1 MTGPLGF
8 IIGYIK
14 LTVLV
19 YFFFSAIFLGGISL
33 LMPLDLMLAYFS
45 AFGTISLFLYLS
57 FEVSIRFDFSWDIV
71 EWLADGN

>member
-8 IIGYIK
+8 IGYIK

-19 YFFFSAIFLGGISL
+19 DFFFSVIFLGGISL
-33 LMPLDLMLAYFS
+33 LMPLDLMLAAYFS
-45 AFGTISLFLYLS
+45 AFGTITLFLCLS

>member
-8 IIGYIK
+8 IGYIK

-19 YFFFSAIFLGGISL
+19 DFFFSVIFLGGISL
-33 LMPLDLMLAYFS
+33 LMPLDLMLAAYFS
-45 AFGTISLFLYLS
+45 AFGTITLFLYLS